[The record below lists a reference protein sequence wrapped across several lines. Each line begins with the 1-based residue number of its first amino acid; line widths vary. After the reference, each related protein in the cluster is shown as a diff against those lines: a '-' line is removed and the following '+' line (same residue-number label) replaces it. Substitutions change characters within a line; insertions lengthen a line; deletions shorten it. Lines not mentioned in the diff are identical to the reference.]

1 MSKAHYA
8 IQAVVR
14 RTGLSAPRI
23 RVWERRYRAIAPERT
38 PAGRRLYSEAEME
51 RLTLLRDALRA
62 GHRIGQIAALS
73 LAQLKKLG
81 VEMPPSVPAG
91 SRRRLPSRLSYLED
105 CLASVK
111 RLDARGLESALN
123 RAVADL
129 GSQGVLQRVVAPLV
143 QTIGD
148 LWRSGALT
156 AAHERFSSAA
166 LRVFLGH
173 AAGAFS
179 LPATA
184 PGLVVATPSGQIHEL
199 GALLVGA
206 AAANL
211 GWRVTYL
218 GAGLPAAE
226 IAGATKQSGAR
237 AVALSLVYPEDDPR
251 LAAELVR
258 LRGSL
263 PAGVPLLVG
272 GRAMPA
278 YAAALNKIKA
288 IKIKDLAHLGETLD
302 ALRAPARKTKR

>member
-1 MSKAHYA
+1 
-8 IQAVVR
+8 
-14 RTGLSAPRI
+14 
-23 RVWERRYRAIAPERT
+23 
-38 PAGRRLYSEAEME
+38 
-51 RLTLLRDALRA
+51 
-62 GHRIGQIAALS
+62 
-73 LAQLKKLG
+73 
-81 VEMPPSVPAG
+81 
-91 SRRRLPSRLSYLED
+91 
-105 CLASVK
+105 
-111 RLDARGLESALN
+111 
-123 RAVADL
+123 
-129 GSQGVLQRVVAPLV
+129 
-143 QTIGD
+143 
-148 LWRSGALT
+148 
-156 AAHERFSSAA
+156 
-166 LRVFLGH
+166 
-173 AAGAFS
+173 
-179 LPATA
+179 
-184 PGLVVATPSGQIHEL
+184 VVATPSGQIHEL

-237 AVALSLVYPEDDPR
+237 AVALSLVYPEDGPQ

-302 ALRAPARKTKR
+302 ALRAPSRKTKR